1 VVDDL
6 DESVWLAER
15 GRQRLLVIHGKDSR

>member
-1 VVDDL
+1 VDDL
-6 DESVWLAER
+6 DEPVWLAER